1 MPRIS
6 NPAIKCAEDI
16 AIASLFHN
24 IPVPPSSNVIHGISS
39 GQYVLSLD
47 QERKLAGALAFL
59 AHNREGAE
67 HIPAVCI
74 GEDSATGSLNVI
86 FAVNKA
92 NHSDGNNVLHSIQQG
107 FDEIFALLTRV
118 STDCS
123 PSLKN
128 QVFYMVVSMC
138 SSRILSRLRL
148 GSTGR
153 VKMKRSLKDT
163 LQELTRALTRIS
175 QDKLKDRSLL
185 EAVDLLLTRAKE
197 VRKVVDLWSKHQVTA
212 RLIELVESIYRIHQ
226 IKQLQPIIDIIPN
239 NHMDPTARESFI
251 NIVGKVSRYREAA
264 RFLYRTAK
272 NVPLARNM
280 RTVPVHL
287 PEEAFTIPSIDTY
300 TPNLL
305 VKVTEASAKGRQQK
319 LLKEICR
326 VLGLSEQQAKDQY
339 CRQVMHILRQAKIH
353 SEVQIIAYFELHPP
367 LTLPRVICSSKDAC
381 FLCNLFIKVYGKL
394 HTPRSHGRLYPGW
407 RLPCLPQLQEVE
419 QRFCQSLQGNFQESC
434 TTLLSTKRKLLR
446 PNPIESTLFTLP
458 ASGTTMLTTTSLEG
472 SNITH
477 AGPPAHETASF
488 QPELNRDPDPRES
501 MGSVKRSECANS
513 VSGRPDNNSII
524 LQGSGIFGS
533 VGPKETSE
541 PYSAGPL
548 EIVVEDIA
556 GSSSHSYRI
565 EWLDDK
571 ETRKARGE
579 ALLIDVEEI
588 EEEITLCEHNPLYMT
603 ARGAILRLS
612 WTSENAR

>member
-1 MPRIS
+1 MPRVS
-6 NPAIKCAEDI
+6 NPAIKCAEGI

-24 IPVPPSSNVIHGISS
+24 IPVPPSSNVMHRISE
-39 GQYVLSLD
+39 GQHVLSLD
-47 QERKLAGALAFL
+47 QERKLSGTLAFL
-59 AHNREGAE
+59 AHNQEGAE

-74 GEDSATGSLNVI
+74 GEDSAAGFLNVI

-92 NHSDGNNVLHSIQQG
+92 KYSDGNDVLHSIQQG
-107 FDEIFALLTRV
+107 FDEIFALLARV
-118 STDCS
+118 PTEHSQ
-123 PSLKN
+123 SLKN

-148 GSTGR
+148 GPTGCR
-153 VKMKRSLKDT
+153 KMKRSFKDT
-163 LQELTRALTRIS
+163 LQELTMALTHIS
-175 QDKLKDRSLL
+175 RDKLKDRSLL
-185 EAVDLLLTRAKE
+185 EAVDMLLTRTKE
-197 VRKVVDLWSKHQVTA
+197 VRKVVDLWSRHQVTA
-212 RLIELVESIYRIHQ
+212 RLIELVESIYRIQQ
-226 IKQLQPIIDIIPN
+226 IEQLQRIIDVIPN
-239 NHMDPTARESFI
+239 NHMEPSARDSFI

-287 PEEAFTIPSIDTY
+287 PEEAFTTPSIDSY

-326 VLGLSEQQAKDQY
+326 VLGLSEQQARDQY
-339 CRQVMHILRQAKIH
+339 CRQVVNILRHAKIH

-381 FLCNLFIKVYGKL
+381 FLCNLFIKKV
-394 HTPRSHGRLYPGW
+394 
-407 RLPCLPQLQEVE
+407 
-419 QRFCQSLQGNFQESC
+419 
-434 TTLLSTKRKLLR
+434 LR
-446 PNPIESTLFTLP
+446 PYPIESTLFTLP
-458 ASGTTMLTTTSLEG
+458 ASGTTTLTTTSLEG
-472 SNITH
+472 SGITN
-477 AGPPAHETASF
+477 AGPPAHETAFF
-488 QPELNRDPDPRES
+488 QPELNQDPDPGES
-501 MGSVKRSECANS
+501 TGSVKRSECTECTNS
-513 VSGRPDNNSII
+513 VSDLPDKSASCITETNPGPESNSII
-524 LQGSGIFGS
+524 LQGSGISGS
-533 VGPKETSE
+533 VAPKETSE
-541 PYSAGPL
+541 PYSAGPM

-571 ETRKARGE
+571 ETKKAREG

-612 WTSENAR
+612 WTSEKAQ

>member
-1 MPRIS
+1 MHRIS
-6 NPAIKCAEDI
+6 E
-16 AIASLFHN
+16 
-24 IPVPPSSNVIHGISS
+24 
-39 GQYVLSLD
+39 GQHVLSLD
-47 QERKLAGALAFL
+47 QERKLSGTLAFL
-59 AHNREGAE
+59 AHNQEGAE

-74 GEDSATGSLNVI
+74 GEDSAAGFLNVI

-92 NHSDGNNVLHSIQQG
+92 KYSDGNDVLHSIQQG
-107 FDEIFALLTRV
+107 FDEIFALLARV
-118 STDCS
+118 PTEHSQ
-123 PSLKN
+123 SLKN

-148 GSTGR
+148 GPTGCR
-153 VKMKRSLKDT
+153 KMKRSFKDT
-163 LQELTRALTRIS
+163 LQELTMALTHIS
-175 QDKLKDRSLL
+175 RDKLKDRSLL
-185 EAVDLLLTRAKE
+185 EAVDMLLTRTKE
-197 VRKVVDLWSKHQVTA
+197 VRKVVDLWSRHQVTA
-212 RLIELVESIYRIHQ
+212 RLIELVESIYRIQQ
-226 IKQLQPIIDIIPN
+226 IEQLQRIIDVIPN
-239 NHMDPTARESFI
+239 NHMEPSARDSFI

-287 PEEAFTIPSIDTY
+287 PEEAFTTPSIDSY

-326 VLGLSEQQAKDQY
+326 VLGLSEQQARDQY
-339 CRQVMHILRQAKIH
+339 CRQVMNILRHAKIH

-367 LTLPRVICSSKDAC
+367 LALPRVICSSKDAC
-381 FLCNLFIKVYGKL
+381 FLCNLFIKAHGKL

-419 QRFCQSLQGNFQESC
+419 QRFCESLQGNFQISC
-434 TTLLSTKRKLLR
+434 TTLLSTKQKVLR
-446 PNPIESTLFTLP
+446 PYPVESTLFTLP
-458 ASGTTMLTTTSLEG
+458 ASGTTTLTTTTLEG
-472 SNITH
+472 SGITN

-488 QPELNRDPDPRES
+488 QPELNQDPDPNES
-501 MGSVKRSECANS
+501 KGSVKRLECTECTNS
-513 VSGRPDNNSII
+513 VSDLPDKSASCITEANPGPESNAII
-524 LQGSGIFGS
+524 LQGSGISGS
-533 VGPKETSE
+533 VGLKETSE
-541 PYSAGPL
+541 PYSAGPM

-556 GSSSHSYRI
+556 GSSNHSYRI

-571 ETRKARGE
+571 ETKKAREG

-612 WTSENAR
+612 WTSEKAR

>member
-1 MPRIS
+1 
-6 NPAIKCAEDI
+6 
-16 AIASLFHN
+16 
-24 IPVPPSSNVIHGISS
+24 
-39 GQYVLSLD
+39 
-47 QERKLAGALAFL
+47 
-59 AHNREGAE
+59 
-67 HIPAVCI
+67 
-74 GEDSATGSLNVI
+74 
-86 FAVNKA
+86 
-92 NHSDGNNVLHSIQQG
+92 
-107 FDEIFALLTRV
+107 
-118 STDCS
+118 
-123 PSLKN
+123 
-128 QVFYMVVSMC
+128 
-138 SSRILSRLRL
+138 
-148 GSTGR
+148 
-153 VKMKRSLKDT
+153 MKRSFKDT
-163 LQELTRALTRIS
+163 LQELTMALTHIS
-175 QDKLKDRSLL
+175 RDKLKDRSLL

-197 VRKVVDLWSKHQVTA
+197 VRKIVDLWSRHQVTA
-212 RLIELVESIYRIHQ
+212 RLIELVESIYRIQQ
-226 IKQLQPIIDIIPN
+226 IEQLQPIMDIIPN
-239 NHMDPTARESFI
+239 NHMDPTARESII

-287 PEEAFTIPSIDTY
+287 PEEAFTTPSIDTY

-319 LLKEICR
+319 LLKEICH

-339 CRQVMHILRQAKIH
+339 CRQVMNILTKAKIH
-353 SEVQIIAYFELHPP
+353 SEVQIIAHFELHPP

-434 TTLLSTKRKLLR
+434 TTLLSTRRKVLR

-458 ASGTTMLTTTSLEG
+458 ASGTTVLTTTSLEG
-472 SNITH
+472 SGITN

-488 QPELNRDPDPRES
+488 QPELNQDPDPRES
-501 MGSVKRSECANS
+501 TGSVKRSECTECTNS
-513 VSGRPDNNSII
+513 VSDLPDKSASCIGEANPGPESNLII
-524 LQGSGIFGS
+524 LQGSGIFGR

-541 PYSAGPL
+541 AYSAGPL

-571 ETRKARGE
+571 ETKKARGE

-603 ARGAILRLS
+603 ARGAILRLT
-612 WTSENAR
+612 WTSENARY

>member
-1 MPRIS
+1 
-6 NPAIKCAEDI
+6 
-16 AIASLFHN
+16 
-24 IPVPPSSNVIHGISS
+24 
-39 GQYVLSLD
+39 
-47 QERKLAGALAFL
+47 
-59 AHNREGAE
+59 
-67 HIPAVCI
+67 
-74 GEDSATGSLNVI
+74 
-86 FAVNKA
+86 
-92 NHSDGNNVLHSIQQG
+92 
-107 FDEIFALLTRV
+107 
-118 STDCS
+118 
-123 PSLKN
+123 
-128 QVFYMVVSMC
+128 
-138 SSRILSRLRL
+138 
-148 GSTGR
+148 
-153 VKMKRSLKDT
+153 MKRSFKDT
-163 LQELTRALTRIS
+163 LQELTMALTHIS
-175 QDKLKDRSLL
+175 RDKLKDRSLL

-197 VRKVVDLWSKHQVTA
+197 VRKVVDFWSRHQVTA
-212 RLIELVESIYRIHQ
+212 RLIELVESIYRIQQ
-226 IKQLQPIIDIIPN
+226 IEQLQPIIDIIPN

-272 NVPLARNM
+272 NVPLTRNM

-287 PEEAFTIPSIDTY
+287 PEEAFRTPSIDTY

-305 VKVTEASAKGRQQK
+305 VKVTEDSAKGRQQK

-326 VLGLSEQQAKDQY
+326 VLGLSEQQATDQY
-339 CRQVMHILRQAKIH
+339 CRQVMNILRHAKIH
-353 SEVQIIAYFELHPP
+353 SEVQIITYFELHPP

-381 FLCNLFIKVYGKL
+381 FLCNLFIKVHGKL

-434 TTLLSTKRKLLR
+434 TTLLSTRRKVLR

-472 SNITH
+472 SGITN
-477 AGPPAHETASF
+477 AGPPAHEAASF
-488 QPELNRDPDPRES
+488 QPELNQDPDPRES
-501 MGSVKRSECANS
+501 TGSVKRSECTECTSSVFDLPDKSASCIREANRGPES
-513 VSGRPDNNSII
+513 NSII
-524 LQGSGIFGS
+524 LQGSGIFGR

-541 PYSAGPL
+541 PYSAGPM
-548 EIVVEDIA
+548 EIVIEDIA

-571 ETRKARGE
+571 ETKNAREE

-603 ARGAILRLS
+603 ARGAILRLT

>member
-1 MPRIS
+1 MHRIS
-6 NPAIKCAEDI
+6 EDQ
-16 AIASLFHN
+16 H
-24 IPVPPSSNVIHGISS
+24 
-39 GQYVLSLD
+39 VLSLD
-47 QERKLAGALAFL
+47 QERKLSGTLAFL
-59 AHNREGAE
+59 AHNQEGPE

-86 FAVNKA
+86 FAVNEAKY
-92 NHSDGNNVLHSIQQG
+92 SDGNDVLHSIQQG
-107 FDEIFALLTRV
+107 FDEIFALLARV
-118 STDCS
+118 PTEHS

-148 GSTGR
+148 GPTGCR
-153 VKMKRSLKDT
+153 KMKRSFKDT
-163 LQELTRALTRIS
+163 LQELTMALTHIS
-175 QDKLKDRSLL
+175 RDKLKDRSLL
-185 EAVDLLLTRAKE
+185 EAVDMLLTRTKE
-197 VRKVVDLWSKHQVTA
+197 VRKVVDLWSRHQVTA
-212 RLIELVESIYRIHQ
+212 RLIELVESIYRIQQ
-226 IKQLQPIIDIIPN
+226 IEQLQRIINVIPN
-239 NHMDPTARESFI
+239 NHMEPSARDSFI

-280 RTVPVHL
+280 QTVPVHL
-287 PEEAFTIPSIDTY
+287 PEEAFTTPSIDSY

-326 VLGLSEQQAKDQY
+326 VLGLS
-339 CRQVMHILRQAKIH
+339 
-353 SEVQIIAYFELHPP
+353 
-367 LTLPRVICSSKDAC
+367 
-381 FLCNLFIKVYGKL
+381 
-394 HTPRSHGRLYPGW
+394 
-407 RLPCLPQLQEVE
+407 
-419 QRFCQSLQGNFQESC
+419 
-434 TTLLSTKRKLLR
+434 
-446 PNPIESTLFTLP
+446 
-458 ASGTTMLTTTSLEG
+458 SG
-472 SNITH
+472 ITN

-488 QPELNRDPDPRES
+488 QPELNQDPDPGES
-501 MGSVKRSECANS
+501 TGSVKRSECTERTNS
-513 VSGRPDNNSII
+513 VSDLPDKSASCITEANPGPESNAII
-524 LQGSGIFGS
+524 LQGSGISGS

-541 PYSAGPL
+541 PYSAGPM

-571 ETRKARGE
+571 ETKKTREG

-612 WTSENAR
+612 WTSEKAQ